1 MGITEEQW
9 DRKLKI
15 QTIGRLD
22 EHADQY
28 RYPYEPTPYVV
39 LERLAESGYISREN
53 ILIDYGCGKGRV
65 GLFLH
70 HAIGCETIGL
80 EFDKDIFLQAEGNK
94 EAAAKGNGVI
104 FYHTD
109 AAEFS
114 VVDADC
120 FYFFNPFSV
129 EILKSVMG
137 RIMESYYENP
147 RKMRLFFYYPNDEY
161 LVYLM
166 TMYALAFVE
175 EIDCR
180 DLFPGKN
187 ERERILIFELV

>member
-1 MGITEEQW
+1 MTEEQW
-9 DRKLKI
+9 DQKLKI
-15 QTIGRLD
+15 HTTGRLD

-28 RYPYEPTPYVV
+28 RYPYEPTPYSV
-39 LERLAESGYISREN
+39 LERLAESGFIKREN

-70 HAIGCETIGL
+70 HALGCETIGL
-80 EFDKDIFLQAEGNK
+80 EYDADIFRQAEENK
-94 EAAAKGNGVI
+94 TSAAKGNGVI
-104 FYHTD
+104 FYHAD
-109 AAEFS
+109 AAEFP
-114 VVDADC
+114 VARADC

-137 RIMESYYENP
+137 RITESYYESP

-166 TMYALAFVE
+166 TMYALHFVE
-175 EIDCR
+175 ELDCR
-180 DLFPGKN
+180 DLFPGKD
-187 ERERILIFELV
+187 ERERILIFELT

>member
-1 MGITEEQW
+1 MKSDYQW
-9 DRKLKI
+9 DKTLKI
-15 QTIGRLD
+15 DTCGRID
-22 EHADQY
+22 GHADEY
-28 RYPYEPTPYVV
+28 HYPYEPTPYVV
-39 LERLAESGYISREN
+39 LERLAESGYLKKEN

-70 HAIGCETIGL
+70 HTIGCETIGL
-80 EFDKDIFLQAEGNK
+80 EFDKEIFLRAK
-94 EAAAKGNGVI
+94 ENQKTAAKGQGVS
-104 FYHTD
+104 FYHAD
-109 AAEFS
+109 AAEFP
-114 VVDADC
+114 VVQADC

-147 RKMRLFFYYPNDEY
+147 RRMRLFFYYPNDEY

-175 EIDCR
+175 EVDCR
-180 DLFPGKN
+180 DLFPGKDD
-187 ERERILIFELV
+187 RERILIFELN

>member
-1 MGITEEQW
+1 MTEEQW

-15 QTIGRLD
+15 HTTGRLD
-22 EHADQY
+22 GHADQY
-28 RYPYEPTPYVV
+28 HYPYEPTPYVV
-39 LERLAESGYISREN
+39 LERLAETGYLKKEN

-70 HAIGCETIGL
+70 HTIGCETIGL
-80 EFDKDIFLQAEGNK
+80 EFDKEIFLQAK
-94 EAAAKGNGVI
+94 ENQKTAAKGQRVS
-104 FYHTD
+104 FYHAD
-109 AAEFS
+109 AAEFP
-114 VVDADC
+114 VVQADC

-147 RKMRLFFYYPNDEY
+147 RRMRLFFYYPNDEY

-175 EIDCR
+175 EVDCR
-180 DLFPGKN
+180 DLFPGKDD
-187 ERERILIFELV
+187 RERILIFELN

>member
-15 QTIGRLD
+15 HTIGRLD

-104 FYHTD
+104 FYHAD

>member
-22 EHADQY
+22 GHADQY

-70 HAIGCETIGL
+70 HAISCETIGL
-80 EFDKDIFLQAEGNK
+80 EFDKDIFLQAEENK

-104 FYHTD
+104 FYHAD

>member
-22 EHADQY
+22 GHADQY

-80 EFDKDIFLQAEGNK
+80 EFDKDIF
-94 EAAAKGNGVI
+94 
-104 FYHTD
+104 F
-109 AAEFS
+109 
-114 VVDADC
+114 
-120 FYFFNPFSV
+120 
-129 EILKSVMG
+129 
-137 RIMESYYENP
+137 
-147 RKMRLFFYYPNDEY
+147 
-161 LVYLM
+161 
-166 TMYALAFVE
+166 
-175 EIDCR
+175 
-180 DLFPGKN
+180 
-187 ERERILIFELV
+187 

>member
-22 EHADQY
+22 GHADQY

-70 HAIGCETIGL
+70 HAIGCKTIGL

-104 FYHTD
+104 FYHAD

>member
-1 MGITEEQW
+1 MTEEQW
-9 DRKLKI
+9 DKKLKI
-15 QTIGRLD
+15 HTTGRLD

-39 LERLAESGYISREN
+39 LERLAESGYIRKEN
-53 ILIDYGCGKGRV
+53 LLIDYGCGKGRV

-70 HAIGCETIGL
+70 YSVGCDTIGL
-80 EFDKDIFLQAEGNK
+80 EYDRDIFLQAEENRRSSV
-94 EAAAKGNGVI
+94 KGRGI
-104 FYHTD
+104 TFYHAD
-109 AAEFS
+109 AAEFP
-114 VVDADC
+114 VVGADA

-129 EILKSVMG
+129 EVLKSVMG
-137 RIMESYYENP
+137 RIIESYYEHP

-166 TMYALAFVE
+166 TLYALHFVE

-180 DLFPGKN
+180 DLFPGKDD
-187 ERERILIFELV
+187 RERILIFGLN